1 MGWSCSAAANFTLD
15 AITEIQKKLGSV
27 TSNGLVLNG
36 NPNAG
41 FWETSRKEHDDGSI
55 TGSVWTMVGTDFCR
69 RTGSFRINAN
79 GTVER
84 FSSIPR
90 RLLIEAENMGALK
103 FRQVYGSEQ
112 ARCEGVK
119 KLTPGD
125 LFTI

>member
-41 FWETSRKEHDDGSI
+41 FWEASRKEHDDGSI
-55 TGSVWTMVGTDFCR
+55 TGSVWTMVGTDSCR
-69 RTGSFRINAN
+69 RTGTFRINAN
-79 GTVER
+79 GTIER

-90 RLLIEAENMGALK
+90 RLLIEAENAGARK
-103 FRQVYGSEQ
+103 FRTVYGIFQ
-112 ARCEGVK
+112 ADRENVK
-119 KLTPGD
+119 KVPLD
-125 LFTI
+125 